1 MAIDG
6 VMIDIPDTDENR
18 AEYPKH
24 EGGTRRP
31 FPQTRTVAL
40 SETGTHAIVA
50 AAIGS
55 IKQGERELS
64 HALTSEITP
73 EMLVLADR
81 GFYSFEMYREYLA
94 NGAQILWR
102 LWSTVNPEF
111 IRTLPDGSYLAEI
124 TSQHGRAGKT
134 RINLDNVSDP
144 RLATH
149 IPVRIIEYQ
158 VEGHY
163 DQDGKSEIFRLI
175 TTIID
180 PGEASADQLAQAY
193 HERWELESSFRELET
208 YLKAGRGIRSKSP
221 ELVRQEIWGLLLA
234 HYAIRAFMVEAS
246 DTVDLD
252 PDRISFTRTL
262 HIVRRRIS
270 DPAEFSPRSTA
281 TKPKDRL
288 N

>member
-1 MAIDG
+1 
-6 VMIDIPDTDENR
+6 
-18 AEYPKH
+18 
-24 EGGTRRP
+24 
-31 FPQTRTVAL
+31 
-40 SETGTHAIVA
+40 
-50 AAIGS
+50 
-55 IKQGERELS
+55 
-64 HALTSEITP
+64 
-73 EMLVLADR
+73 MLILADR
-81 GFYSFEMYREYLA
+81 GFYSFEMYRGYLA
-94 NGAQILWR
+94 SGAQKLWR
-102 LWSTVNPEF
+102 LWSTVNPDP

-134 RINLDNVSDP
+134 RINLDNVKDP

-163 DQDGKSEIFRLI
+163 DQDGKSEIFRLV